1 MNKKKIILVAML
13 LTLSGCKGAGDDGQ
27 PAESAMDSAAE
38 ALTISTDNIHF
49 QNKKFGLS
57 IKKPESWYAQNV
69 EEAMQLSAR
78 GAQVMSGDDK
88 NMKAALEASL
98 KASLPLFGFF
108 EFPPGT
114 PGKPNPNVGAVAENI
129 AAFPGVKDGCDY
141 LASMKQVIENSQM
154 NMSFGDSCQKEKI
167 SGSTFGYVNAS
178 IKMGN
183 ALISQRY
190 WACKK
195 GDHAI
200 AIVQTFHSE
209 QQDAATTEIIKTIDI
224 QCDS

>member
-1 MNKKKIILVAML
+1 MNKKNIILVVTL
-13 LTLSGCKGAGDDGQ
+13 LTLAGCKGSGTDDQ
-27 PAESAMDSAAE
+27 LAESAKGSAAE
-38 ALTISTDNIHF
+38 ALTISTDNVHF
-49 QNKKFGLS
+49 HNKKFGLS

-78 GAQVMSGDDK
+78 GAQVISGDDK
-88 NMKAALEASL
+88 NLKAALEASL
-98 KASLPLFGFF
+98 EASLPLFGFF

-114 PGKPNPNVGAVAENI
+114 PGKPNSNVGGVAENI

-167 SGSTFGYVNAS
+167 SGSTFGYMNAS
-178 IKMGN
+178 IQMGN
-183 ALISQRY
+183 ALINQRY

-195 GDHAI
+195 GEHAI
-200 AIVQTFHSE
+200 AIIQTFHNEE
-209 QQDAATTEIIKTIDI
+209 QEVATTDIIKTIDV